1 MHKPLWSYIL
11 SAGRFLSFDIT
22 GEIRF
27 FTPSHMDHRNLVI
40 PPVIRIPLRRVRIHV
55 QPPAIRTEFPLVCI
69 YTYNYD
75 LSDLASGD
83 V

>member
-22 GEIRF
+22 KEIRF
-27 FTPSHMDHRNLVI
+27 FTPSHMDHRNSSVDT
-40 PPVIRIPLRRVRIHV
+40 VIRIPLRRVRIHV

>member
-1 MHKPLWSYIL
+1 MHKPLWSYIF

-27 FTPSHMDHRNLVI
+27 FTPRTWTTVI

>member
-27 FTPSHMDHRNLVI
+27 FTTRTWTTVI

-55 QPPAIRTEFPLVCI
+55 QPPAIRTEFPLVCV